1 MGRFD
6 DEAFDTLFLDR
17 DGVINRLRPND
28 YVKNWEE
35 FEFMPGMLDRLA
47 RWSGRF
53 RRILVVTN
61 QRGVGKG
68 IMSLDDLNRIHD
80 RMIEEIEHHGGRID
94 RVYFCTAL
102 SPDDPNRKPQTGMAQ
117 QARIDF
123 PDIDFARSLMIGD
136 SESDRQFARNAGM
149 AFLPAE
155 EIDASDRYR
164 RTPLSLQRPART
176 AGGPE
181 TTFPL
186 RKRPRPK
193 AEANDPKH
201 GAPIRQGLCRD

>member
-136 SESDRQFARNAGM
+136 SESDRQFARNA
-149 AFLPAE
+149 E
-155 EIDASDRYR
+155 EIDRF
-164 RTPLSLQRPART
+164 
-176 AGGPE
+176 G
-181 TTFPL
+181 
-186 RKRPRPK
+186 
-193 AEANDPKH
+193 
-201 GAPIRQGLCRD
+201 

>member
-17 DGVINRLRPND
+17 DGVINRLRPDD

-80 RMIEEIEHHGGRID
+80 RMIEEIERHGGRID

-102 SPDDPNRKPQTGMAQ
+102 SPMTIRTASRRRAAQ
-117 QARIDF
+117 QAR
-123 PDIDFARSLMIGD
+123 
-136 SESDRQFARNAGM
+136 
-149 AFLPAE
+149 
-155 EIDASDRYR
+155 
-164 RTPLSLQRPART
+164 
-176 AGGPE
+176 
-181 TTFPL
+181 TTF
-186 RKRPRPK
+186 RHRFAAR
-193 AEANDPKH
+193 
-201 GAPIRQGLCRD
+201 

>member
-17 DGVINRLRPND
+17 DGVINRLRPDD

-61 QRGVGKG
+61 HRGVGKG

-80 RMIEEIEHHGGRID
+80 RMIEEIERHGGRID

-155 EIDASDRYR
+155 EIDC
-164 RTPLSLQRPART
+164 L
-176 AGGPE
+176 G
-181 TTFPL
+181 
-186 RKRPRPK
+186 
-193 AEANDPKH
+193 
-201 GAPIRQGLCRD
+201 

>member
-149 AFLPAE
+149 A
-155 EIDASDRYR
+155 
-164 RTPLSLQRPART
+164 
-176 AGGPE
+176 
-181 TTFPL
+181 
-186 RKRPRPK
+186 
-193 AEANDPKH
+193 
-201 GAPIRQGLCRD
+201 GLMACRL

>member
-6 DEAFDTLFLDR
+6 GEAFDTLFLDR

-35 FEFMPGMLDRLA
+35 FEFIPGMLDRLA

-53 RRILVVTN
+53 RRILVITN

-80 RMIEEIEHHGGRID
+80 RMIEEIERHGRQD
-94 RVYFCTAL
+94 RPRLLLHGSLA
-102 SPDDPNRKPQTGMAQ
+102 DDPNRKPQTGMAQ

-155 EIDASDRYR
+155 EIDR
-164 RTPLSLQRPART
+164 L
-176 AGGPE
+176 G
-181 TTFPL
+181 
-186 RKRPRPK
+186 
-193 AEANDPKH
+193 
-201 GAPIRQGLCRD
+201 

>member
-1 MGRFD
+1 MAQLGNRTY
-6 DEAFDTLFLDR
+6 DTLFLDR
-17 DGVINRLRPND
+17 DGIINRLRPGD
-28 YVKNWEE
+28 YVKSWDE
-35 FEFMPGMLDRLA
+35 FEFLPGALNALTKCNAM
-47 RWSGRF
+47 F

-80 RMIEEIEHHGGRID
+80 RMIEEIERHGGRID

-155 EIDASDRYR
+155 EIDY
-164 RTPLSLQRPART
+164 L
-176 AGGPE
+176 G
-181 TTFPL
+181 
-186 RKRPRPK
+186 
-193 AEANDPKH
+193 
-201 GAPIRQGLCRD
+201 

>member
-17 DGVINRLRPND
+17 DGVIIRLRPND

-155 EIDASDRYR
+155 EIDRF
-164 RTPLSLQRPART
+164 
-176 AGGPE
+176 G
-181 TTFPL
+181 
-186 RKRPRPK
+186 
-193 AEANDPKH
+193 
-201 GAPIRQGLCRD
+201 

>member
-1 MGRFD
+1 MAQLGNRTY
-6 DEAFDTLFLDR
+6 DTLFLDR
-17 DGVINRLRPND
+17 DGIINRLRPGD
-28 YVKNWEE
+28 YVKSWDE
-35 FEFMPGMLDRLA
+35 FEFLPGALNALTKCNAM
-47 RWSGRF
+47 F

-68 IMSLDDLNRIHD
+68 IMSLDDLNRIND
-80 RMIEEIEHHGGRID
+80 RMIEEIERHGGRID

-155 EIDASDRYR
+155 EIDR
-164 RTPLSLQRPART
+164 L
-176 AGGPE
+176 G
-181 TTFPL
+181 
-186 RKRPRPK
+186 
-193 AEANDPKH
+193 
-201 GAPIRQGLCRD
+201 

>member
-17 DGVINRLRPND
+17 DGVINRLRPDD

-80 RMIEEIEHHGGRID
+80 RMIEEIERHGGRID

-102 SPDDPNRKPQTGMAQ
+102 SPTIRTASRRR
-117 QARIDF
+117 AW
-123 PDIDFARSLMIGD
+123 RS
-136 SESDRQFARNAGM
+136 
-149 AFLPAE
+149 
-155 EIDASDRYR
+155 
-164 RTPLSLQRPART
+164 RPAS
-176 AGGPE
+176 
-181 TTFPL
+181 TFPTSISPA
-186 RKRPRPK
+186 R
-193 AEANDPKH
+193 
-201 GAPIRQGLCRD
+201 

>member
-1 MGRFD
+1 MAQLGNRTY
-6 DEAFDTLFLDR
+6 DTLFLDR
-17 DGVINRLRPND
+17 DGIINRLRPGD
-28 YVKNWEE
+28 YVKSWDE
-35 FEFMPGMLDRLA
+35 FEFLPGALNALTKCNAM
-47 RWSGRF
+47 F

-80 RMIEEIEHHGGRID
+80 RMIEEIERHGGRID

-155 EIDASDRYR
+155 EIDC
-164 RTPLSLQRPART
+164 L
-176 AGGPE
+176 G
-181 TTFPL
+181 
-186 RKRPRPK
+186 
-193 AEANDPKH
+193 
-201 GAPIRQGLCRD
+201 

>member
-17 DGVINRLRPND
+17 DGVINRLRPDD

-68 IMSLDDLNRIHD
+68 IMSLDDLNRIND
-80 RMIEEIEHHGGRID
+80 RMIEEIERHGGRID

-123 PDIDFARSLMIGD
+123 PDIDFARSLMIGA

-155 EIDASDRYR
+155 EIDR
-164 RTPLSLQRPART
+164 L
-176 AGGPE
+176 G
-181 TTFPL
+181 
-186 RKRPRPK
+186 
-193 AEANDPKH
+193 
-201 GAPIRQGLCRD
+201 

>member
-6 DEAFDTLFLDR
+6 GEAFDTLFLDR

-28 YVKNWEE
+28 YVKTGRSSSSYRACSTVWPAGADGSGA
-35 FEFMPGMLDRLA
+35 F
-47 RWSGRF
+47 WSSRTSGASA
-53 RRILVVTN
+53 
-61 QRGVGKG
+61 KG

-80 RMIEEIEHHGGRID
+80 RMIEEIERHGGRID

-155 EIDASDRYR
+155 EIDR
-164 RTPLSLQRPART
+164 L
-176 AGGPE
+176 G
-181 TTFPL
+181 
-186 RKRPRPK
+186 
-193 AEANDPKH
+193 
-201 GAPIRQGLCRD
+201 

>member
-17 DGVINRLRPND
+17 DGVINRLRPDD

-155 EIDASDRYR
+155 EIDC
-164 RTPLSLQRPART
+164 L
-176 AGGPE
+176 G
-181 TTFPL
+181 
-186 RKRPRPK
+186 
-193 AEANDPKH
+193 
-201 GAPIRQGLCRD
+201 

>member
-17 DGVINRLRPND
+17 DGVIHRLRPND

-155 EIDASDRYR
+155 EIDRF
-164 RTPLSLQRPART
+164 
-176 AGGPE
+176 G
-181 TTFPL
+181 
-186 RKRPRPK
+186 
-193 AEANDPKH
+193 
-201 GAPIRQGLCRD
+201 

>member
-6 DEAFDTLFLDR
+6 GEAFDTLFLDR

-35 FEFMPGMLDRLA
+35 FEFIPGMLDRLA

-53 RRILVVTN
+53 RRILVITN
-61 QRGVGKG
+61 QRGVGQG
-68 IMSLDDLNRIHD
+68 NHEPRRSESHTR
-80 RMIEEIEHHGGRID
+80 
-94 RVYFCTAL
+94 
-102 SPDDPNRKPQTGMAQ
+102 PDDRRNRAPRRQDRPRLLLHGLSRPTIRTASRDGHGA

-155 EIDASDRYR
+155 EIDR
-164 RTPLSLQRPART
+164 L
-176 AGGPE
+176 G
-181 TTFPL
+181 
-186 RKRPRPK
+186 
-193 AEANDPKH
+193 
-201 GAPIRQGLCRD
+201 

>member
-17 DGVINRLRPND
+17 DGVINRLRPDD

-35 FEFMPGMLDRLA
+35 FESCRACSTVWPAGADGP
-47 RWSGRF
+47 W
-53 RRILVVTN
+53 RILVVTN

-80 RMIEEIEHHGGRID
+80 RMIEEIERHGGRID

-136 SESDRQFARNAGM
+136 SESDRQFAAT
-149 AFLPAE
+149 PAW
-155 EIDASDRYR
+155 
-164 RTPLSLQRPART
+164 P
-176 AGGPE
+176 
-181 TTFPL
+181 FC
-186 RKRPRPK
+186 RPK
-193 AEANDPKH
+193 
-201 GAPIRQGLCRD
+201 R